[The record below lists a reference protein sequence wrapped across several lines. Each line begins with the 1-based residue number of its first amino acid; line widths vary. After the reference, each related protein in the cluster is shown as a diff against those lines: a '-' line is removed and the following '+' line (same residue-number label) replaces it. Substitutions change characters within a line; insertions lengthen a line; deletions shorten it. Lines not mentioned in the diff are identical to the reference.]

1 MLARSCAQL
10 PLTRTEFALV
20 GNVDSSPAANS
31 SSAALAASAAHAAN
45 SNSPAAAP
53 ADKAVKPGLIGLDV
67 QAVNKAKTALADV
80 QHNNRPE
87 DIQRAKEDVAI
98 AEFRL
103 AYDQGD
109 RAAGI
114 RANALIAKHRIVDAE
129 QALANSDKAKNG
141 DLRAM
146 AKQAVSDGLIKAGDL
161 LDLGKTTQYKED
173 VTAAHEL
180 YLEAGEAQAQVAHDR
195 LAEAGAELVASK
207 NGGANEQVRQAAD
220 EAETAATQLDD
231 IVAKASRDK
240 FAPKDLSEAKKEAA
254 SLHEAAKSAP
264 AFAVDEALHAARGK
278 FHDSVKELQ
287 DFKAEAA
294 TKGMRSADRA
304 QYGKLGD
311 ATCGVARDVQVVAK
325 NVIASSASTE
335 SAKRIAKQIML
346 DTVAFLRD
354 FKGGAKSIA
363 PH

>member
-31 SSAALAASAAHAAN
+31 SSAAHAAN

-67 QAVNKAKTALADV
+67 QEVNKAKTALAVV
-80 QHNNRPE
+80 QHDNRPDQ
-87 DIQRAKEDVAI
+87 DIERAKEDVAI

-114 RANALIAKHRIVDAE
+114 RANALIAKHRIVDAK

-161 LDLGKTTQYKED
+161 LDLGETTLYKND
-173 VTAAHEL
+173 VKAAHEL

-195 LAEAGAELVASK
+195 LAEAGAELVDSK

-231 IVAKASRDK
+231 IVAKVSRDK
-240 FAPKDLSEAKKEAA
+240 FALKDLSGAKKEAA
-254 SLHEAAKSAP
+254 FLHKAAKSAP
-264 AFAVDEALHAARGK
+264 AFAVDEALSAARGK
-278 FHDSVKELQ
+278 FDDSVKELQ
-287 DFKAEAA
+287 YFKAEATTKGK
-294 TKGMRSADRA
+294 TKGMSRADRA

-311 ATCGVARDVQVVAK
+311 ATCGVARDLQVVAK

-354 FKGGAKSIA
+354 FEGGAKSIA
-363 PH
+363 TH